1 VSRHLLITGDYPPRP
16 GGQARF
22 LRDLWSGLPSSR
34 ATVLAPRVPGEG
46 DAPEESGPEV
56 VRVRIPLGAGTPAR
70 TWRTLLL
77 TVHALRHARRL
88 GASAV
93 HAGQI
98 MASGTA
104 ALACHRFLG
113 CPYTLVAHGADL
125 LEFAQHPL
133 AGRLAGAILR
143 RADRIVAN
151 SRFTAGEVVRL
162 GADPARVRVLHP
174 VVDAERFNAES
185 VAASIRARY
194 GLAGQTVVLTVARLV
209 RRKGHDNVLQALAQV
224 REEFP
229 DVHYLVV
236 GDGPARGDLERTAGR
251 LGIAERVTF
260 AGFVPEE
267 ELPGC
272 YAAADLFVMV
282 SRERPSKGD
291 VEGFGIVYLEASAA
305 GRPVV
310 AGRSGG
316 VEDAVEDGVSGILVD
331 PEDPGAVSEAMTRLL
346 RDPDLRRRMARAGR
360 ERVVSRFSRERGAA
374 AFTEVLDELAGRC

>member
-1 VSRHLLITGDYPPRP
+1 MSRHLLITGDYPPRA

-22 LRDLWSGLPSSR
+22 LRDLWGGLPSSR
-34 ATVLAPRVPGEG
+34 ATVLAPRVAGES
-46 DAPEESGPEV
+46 DEPDVSGPEI
-56 VRVRIPLGAGTPAR
+56 VRVGIPLGSGTPAR
-70 TWRTLLL
+70 VWRTALL
-77 TVHALRHARRL
+77 TFHALRLGRRRRV
-88 GASAV
+88 SAV

-104 ALACHRFLG
+104 ALACHRLLG

-125 LEFAQHPL
+125 LEFARHPL
-133 AGRLAGAILR
+133 AGRLAAAILR
-143 RADRIVAN
+143 NADRVVAN
-151 SRFTAGEVVRL
+151 SRFTAAEVVRL
-162 GADPARVRVLHP
+162 GADAARVRVLHP
-174 VVDAERFNAES
+174 VVDAERFSAES
-185 VAASIRARY
+185 VAAAIRARY
-194 GLAGQTVVLTVARLV
+194 GLAGQTVLLTVARLI
-209 RRKGHDNVLQALAQV
+209 RRKGHDTVLEALAEV
-224 REEFP
+224 RREFR

-236 GDGPARGDLERTAGR
+236 GDGPTRGELERKAER
-251 LGIAERVTF
+251 LGIADGVTF

-282 SRERPSKGD
+282 SRELASTGD

-331 PEDPGAVSEAMTRLL
+331 PEDPGALVEALTRLL

-360 ERVVSRFSRERGAA
+360 ERVVTRFSRESGAA
-374 AFTEVLDELAGRC
+374 AFTEVIDELAGGC

>member
-1 VSRHLLITGDYPPRP
+1 
-16 GGQARF
+16 
-22 LRDLWSGLPSSR
+22 
-34 ATVLAPRVPGEG
+34 
-46 DAPEESGPEV
+46 
-56 VRVRIPLGAGTPAR
+56 VRVGIPLGAGTPAR
-70 TWRTLLL
+70 VWRTALL
-77 TVHALRHARRL
+77 TLHALRLARRS
-88 GASAV
+88 GVAAV

-104 ALACHRFLG
+104 ALACHRLLG

-125 LEFAQHPL
+125 LEFARHPL
-133 AGRLAGAILR
+133 AGRLAAMILR
-143 RADRIVAN
+143 SADRIVAN
-151 SRFTAGEVVRL
+151 SRFTAAEVVRL
-162 GADPARVRVLHP
+162 GADAARVRVLHP

-185 VAASIRARY
+185 VAAAIRARY
-194 GLAGQTVVLTVARLV
+194 GLAGQTVLLTVARLV
-209 RRKGHDNVLQALAQV
+209 RRKGHDTVLEALAEV
-224 REEFP
+224 RREFR

-236 GDGPARGDLERTAGR
+236 GDGPIRGELERKAER
-251 LGIAERVTF
+251 LGIADSVTF
-260 AGFVPEE
+260 AGFVPDE

-316 VEDAVEDGVSGILVD
+316 VEDAVEDGVSGILID
-331 PEDPGAVSEAMTRLL
+331 PEDPGALVEALSRLL

-360 ERVVSRFSRERGAA
+360 ERVVTRFSQESGVA
-374 AFTEVLDELAGRC
+374 AFTEVLDELAGGC